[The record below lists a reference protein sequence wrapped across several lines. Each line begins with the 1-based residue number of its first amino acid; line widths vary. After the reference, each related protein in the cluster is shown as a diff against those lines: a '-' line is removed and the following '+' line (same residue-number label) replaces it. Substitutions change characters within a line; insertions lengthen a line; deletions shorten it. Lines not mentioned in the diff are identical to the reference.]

1 MAIVSHGLIGTHPH
15 CTTFS
20 GKDDV
25 KFSFTLTDVVKALN
39 QTQTYTNPLPGMW
52 DITMIYNG
60 APVDWAYKKV
70 TLAAAIT
77 TASGVPNVGTVG
89 ATDFAALEAGSY
101 YQNLTTG
108 EILFINNKEG
118 TDTIFMTRGLFG
130 TSVGAI
136 SLGDVLV
143 CMNTVEYTPS
153 ADGFGMLFYIPMPQ
167 PGFGQKY
174 FSV

>member
-52 DITMIYNG
+52 DITMVYNG

-77 TASGVPNVGTVG
+77 TASSVPTVGTAG
-89 ATDFAALEAGSY
+89 TTDFAALEAGSY

-108 EILFINNKEG
+108 EIIFINNKEG
-118 TDTIFMTRGLFG
+118 TATIHMTRGLFG

>member
-15 CTTFS
+15 CTTFA
-20 GKDDV
+20 GEEDV

-52 DITMIYNG
+52 DITMTYNG
-60 APVDWAYKKV
+60 APVDWAYKQI

-77 TASGVPNVGTVG
+77 TANNVPGVGTAG
-89 ATDFAALEAGSY
+89 ATDFAALAAGSY

-108 EILFINNKEG
+108 EIIFINNKEG
-118 TDTIFMTRGLFG
+118 TATIHMTRGLFG

-143 CMNTVEYTPS
+143 CMNTVEYTPA

>member
-77 TASGVPNVGTVG
+77 TASGVPAVGTVG

-118 TDTIFMTRGLFG
+118 TATIHMTRGLFG

>member
-52 DITMIYNG
+52 DITMVYNG

-77 TASGVPNVGTVG
+77 TASGVPTVGTAG

-108 EILFINNKEG
+108 EIIFINNKEG
-118 TDTIFMTRGLFG
+118 TTTIHMTRGLFG
-130 TSVGAI
+130 TSVAAI